1 MQKEKRIPNNPKPE
15 ESVILSSLASELFQR
30 PSEFPEV
37 TDWDAVLSE
46 SIKQAVFP
54 LVFNTVRDRLP
65 DDVKRKW
72 ETIFL
77 QNVATNI
84 RVTAA
89 HTDLHKVLTEHD
101 LPYVILKGVASS
113 KYYPC
118 PELRM
123 MGDVDFLVDSSDL
136 ERCGTALVDHG
147 IMRKDDGT
155 HKYHRTYSRRS
166 IEYELHWVV
175 PGTPAVGG
183 EKIQKYCSDIIQEA
197 VRFSGLSGD
206 CIVPSDFH
214 HGLILLLHTAAH
226 LTTEGIGLRHLCDWA
241 VFSEKLSEEDFCE
254 AFEKCLKEIGLWK
267 LARVLTMMS
276 AKYLG
281 ATPKQWAAGVEDAL
295 LVSLMDDIWNGG
307 NFGEKDPQRKAHS
320 VLMIDAE
327 THRIEN
333 RGSLRALAAAVDRK
347 AKLYHPSL
355 ANSVIL
361 RPLAWTAVCWRY
373 SRLTIQ
379 GKRPW
384 MTFGRDEKI
393 AKQRKELFSELELF
407 EV

>member
-72 ETIFL
+72 ETKFL

-101 LPYVILKGVASS
+101 VPYVILKGVASS

-123 MGDVDFLVDSSDL
+123 MGDVDFLVDASDL

-175 PGTPAVGG
+175 PGTPVVGG

-241 VFSEKLSEEDFCE
+241 VFSEKLSEEDFFE

-333 RGSLRALAAAVDRK
+333 RGRLRALAAAVDRK

-361 RPLAWTAVCWRY
+361 RPLAWAAVCWRY
-373 SRLTIQ
+373 SRLAIQ